1 MVRKCLILRHCI
13 VEIAKPLN
21 FKRNS
26 LPVLD
31 HIESLYEWLFQLFL
45 LFQFLSVHRHKVIQ
59 YSRMAGNYPICS
71 KFNDSR
77 IILRGADLL
86 RPFLITVRKAVIIVF
101 VAQGIRK
108 NVPHTLHTILLHHL
122 IDCTIAKVH
131 PVIIVRNRFMDCLL
145 TLAVQPIG
153 GTV

>member
-1 MVRKCLILRHCI
+1 MVRKCLILRHRI
-13 VEIAKPLN
+13 VQIAKPLN

-31 HIESLYEWLFQLFL
+31 HIESLYEWPFQFFL
-45 LFQFLSVHRHKVIQ
+45 LLQFLSVHRHKAIQ

-86 RPFLITVRKAVIIVF
+86 CPFLIAVRKAAIIVF
-101 VAQGIRK
+101 VAQGIRQ
-108 NVPHTLHTILLHHL
+108 NIAHTFHAVLPHHL
-122 IDCTIAKVH
+122 INCTIAKVH
-131 PVIIVRNRFMDCLL
+131 PIIIVRNRFMDCLL

>member
-13 VEIAKPLN
+13 VEIAKSLN

-31 HIESLYEWLFQLFL
+31 HIESLYEWLFQFFL
-45 LFQFLSVHRHKVIQ
+45 LLQFLSVHRHKAIQ
-59 YSRMAGNYPICS
+59 YSRMAGNHPICS

-77 IILRGADLL
+77 VILRSADLL
-86 RPFLITVRKAVIIVF
+86 RPFLIAVRKAVIIVF
-101 VAQGIRK
+101 VAQGIRQ
-108 NVPHTLHTILLHHL
+108 NIAHTFHAVLPHHL

-131 PVIIVRNRFMDCLL
+131 SIIIVRNRFMDCLL
-145 TLAVQPIG
+145 ALAVQPIG
-153 GTV
+153 SAV